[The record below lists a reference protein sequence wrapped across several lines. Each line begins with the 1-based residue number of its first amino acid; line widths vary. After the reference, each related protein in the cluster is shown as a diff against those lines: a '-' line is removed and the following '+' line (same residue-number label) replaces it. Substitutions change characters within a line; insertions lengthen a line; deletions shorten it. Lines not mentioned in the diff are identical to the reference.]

1 MRVLLVALLL
11 SGCTTYNVTYNVTVD
26 LYNTVEVKK
35 TQPSVRNSDN
45 PYYDRRTNP

>member
-1 MRVLLVALLL
+1 MRVLLVVLLL
-11 SGCTTYNVTYNVTVD
+11 SGCTTYNVTVE
-26 LYNTVEVKK
+26 LYTTVEVKK

>member
-1 MRVLLVALLL
+1 MRVLLVVLLL
-11 SGCTTYNVTYNVTVD
+11 SGCTTYNVTVD
-26 LYNTVEVKK
+26 SYNTVEVKK

>member
-1 MRVLLVALLL
+1 MRVLLVVLLL
-11 SGCTTYNVTYNVTVD
+11 SGCTTYNVTVD